1 WGQDLQVAHRDLMQE
16 RLAVSQAPL
25 LRETTSHLTRLRQI
39 LSSIDPEALAPP
51 GGIGTHAF
59 RRLSRLIDT
68 PDELARARGEID
80 ALLRL
85 LTPAQTGLMTLRD
98 QLQRHATALQTMEA
112 QVEAQ
117 ALAAG
122 WLTQNAAPEHCRS
135 FADRRNSLA
144 ATLLQI
150 RSATLQL
157 TNDIVMPSRLIL
169 AVQTIALVALP
180 AWLDRLSH
188 LQNRLSQGRTPT
200 PTEARELAFR
210 LNDLLP
216 LFPRTE

>member
-1 WGQDLQVAHRDLMQE
+1 MISLESWQTARH
-16 RLAVSQAPL
+16 LA
-25 LRETTSHLTRLRQI
+25 RLRQI
-39 LSSIDPEALAPP
+39 LASIDPEALAVP
-51 GGIGTHAF
+51 GGLGTQAF

-68 PDELARARGEID
+68 PDEVAEARAEID

-85 LTPAQTGLMTLRD
+85 LTEAQTGLMGLRD
-98 QLQRHATALQTMEA
+98 QLQRHAMALQTIEA

-122 WLTQNAAPEHCRS
+122 WLALHAAPEHRRS
-135 FADRRNSLA
+135 FAERRSSLL

-150 RSATLQL
+150 RSAALQL
-157 TNDIVMPSRLIL
+157 ANDTEMPTRLIL

-180 AWLDRLSH
+180 AWLERLSH
-188 LQNRLSQGRTPT
+188 LQTRLAQGRTPT